1 MYPKSLI
8 VTRGKLFGN
17 PTNKM
22 KIDYLPEPLEEEDFT
37 EFLLPIDATDEMQS
51 HFGIYAEVDE
61 ETS

>member
-1 MYPKSLI
+1 
-8 VTRGKLFGN
+8 
-17 PTNKM
+17 M